1 MDSKNNLNIEFIKEL
16 FQSERLVINDLISG
30 KSFSARD
37 VKAIKMDGD
46 TIEVNVCDKE
56 IQLVVD
62 DEILGCFTKNELELI
77 QSELEMAFPF
87 AVITIIEGNEHSIIT
102 RGLSSNETDIV
113 TYNIRQVFEDS
124 IARITD

>member
-30 KSFSARD
+30 KSFSAQD
-37 VKAIKMDGD
+37 IKAIKMDGD

-56 IQLVVD
+56 IQLIVD